1 MGEELHS
8 INNLKMMEVIDI
20 DSGTKLG
27 YIKDIK
33 IDCEENRII
42 SLIIPIQKNSWFDKN
57 DFIEITWDNIKKI
70 GNDVILVN
78 NIKIDDTQQ

>member
-57 DFIEITWDNIKKI
+57 DFIEITWDNIRKI

>member
-78 NIKIDDTQQ
+78 NIKIDDAQQ